1 MSEGLFKMYVS
12 FVAMVLMFIAVFGT
26 IIAREKLTGIF
37 QKIILSIT
45 FICMILAG
53 FLIFLI
59 VINVPT
65 P

>member
-12 FVAMVLMFIAVFGT
+12 FVAMGLMFIAVFGSVF
-26 IIAREKLTGIF
+26 ARRKLTGIF
-37 QKIILSIT
+37 QKIVLSIA
-45 FICMILAG
+45 FICIILAG
-53 FLIFLI
+53 FLILLI